1 MRSLIGEGV
10 RTILKIIRKEFS
22 KLRIKKS
29 KSRTNVFDW
38 NISETLVFMKK
49 TRRKFLQYFILI

>member
-29 KSRTNVFDW
+29 KSCASGTEGWYAPLWIKSKESIAIGR
-38 NISETLVFMKK
+38 
-49 TRRKFLQYFILI
+49 